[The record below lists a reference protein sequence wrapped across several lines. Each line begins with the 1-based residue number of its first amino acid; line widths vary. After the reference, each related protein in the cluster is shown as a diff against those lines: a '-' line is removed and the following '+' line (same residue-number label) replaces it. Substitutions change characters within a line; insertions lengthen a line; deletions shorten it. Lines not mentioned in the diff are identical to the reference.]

1 MWVIMGKTYKWKGF
15 ICGAT
20 YLLSFYGG
28 IFLSGVIKAGV
39 ALMLGIIIPLIVRS
53 FLLPSREWKEFRDTW
68 LVNLAFVIATFV
80 ALPFMKLFIS
90 SFKILFVKSEN
101 SHLVNKVLVAF
112 YTWLYIPIGA
122 VAVIIALIATE
133 VKVNKHKKSE
143 GHNEK
148 I

>member
-1 MWVIMGKTYKWKGF
+1 MIMGKTYKWKG
-15 ICGAT
+15 IVCGAT

-53 FLLPSREWKEFRDTW
+53 FLLPSREWKEFRNAW

-133 VKVNKHKKSE
+133 VKVNKYKKSE
-143 GHNEK
+143 GHYEEV
-148 I
+148 